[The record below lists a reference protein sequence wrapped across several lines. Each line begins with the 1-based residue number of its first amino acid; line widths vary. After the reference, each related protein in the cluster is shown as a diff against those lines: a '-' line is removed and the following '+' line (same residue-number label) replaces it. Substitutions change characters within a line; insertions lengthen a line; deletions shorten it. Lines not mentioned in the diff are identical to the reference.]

1 MVEDCSHIKLY
12 ENLCVF
18 IGIAMLKKNILSIRN
33 FSSKMKL
40 TSKIDTFKMVI
51 HRDLHQMN

>member
-12 ENLCVF
+12 ESLCVF